1 MVNDREILVKI
12 LNEIDS
18 MSDEEVEELERKAV
32 AFIERLEDIYR
43 DEYVLD
49 MNSEIG
55 LNVSNSTL
63 LFKISE
69 NSLYKTTVEEI
80 SFVGEVMKWQA
91 A

>member
-1 MVNDREILVKI
+1 MVNDKEILVKI

-32 AFIERLEDIYR
+32 AFIEKLEDIYR

-49 MNSEIG
+49 MDSEIG
-55 LNVSNSTL
+55 LNVSNSTR

-69 NSLYKTTVEEI
+69 NSLYRTTVEDI
-80 SFVGEVMKWQA
+80 SFVGEVMECQA

>member
-18 MSDEEVEELERKAV
+18 MSDEEVEKLERKAV

>member
-1 MVNDREILVKI
+1 MVNDKEILVKI

-32 AFIERLEDIYR
+32 AFIEKLEDIYR

-49 MNSEIG
+49 MDSEIG

-69 NSLYKTTVEEI
+69 NSLYRTTVEDI
-80 SFVGEVMKWQA
+80 SFVGEVMECQA